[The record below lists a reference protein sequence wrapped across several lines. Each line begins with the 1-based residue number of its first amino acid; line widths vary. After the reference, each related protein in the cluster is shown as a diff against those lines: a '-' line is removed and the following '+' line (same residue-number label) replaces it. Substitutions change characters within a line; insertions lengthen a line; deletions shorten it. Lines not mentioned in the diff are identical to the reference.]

1 MFSFFCPKAQ
11 TNSTDS
17 EGDDDFDRLLYVLDP
32 DFRRDIMKA
41 REKETPI
48 WIPPKQ
54 PLPPIEEDE

>member
-11 TNSTDS
+11 TNNTDD

-32 DFRRDIMKA
+32 DFSKEIMKGRHA
-41 REKETPI
+41 GDET